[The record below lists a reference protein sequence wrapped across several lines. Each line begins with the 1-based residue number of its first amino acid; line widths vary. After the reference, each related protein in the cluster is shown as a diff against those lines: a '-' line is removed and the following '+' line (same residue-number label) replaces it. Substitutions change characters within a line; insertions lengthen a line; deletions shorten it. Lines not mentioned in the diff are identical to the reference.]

1 MKITRVI
8 VAALLC
14 AGTALAQDTDS
25 GMTDEDR
32 FRVPEALQ
40 QELGLSDMQIEQLR
54 ENNSAMVE
62 AVRPVARQLAE
73 KFRELRRETT
83 ADSPN
88 QSIIGAIA
96 LEIGE
101 INGEIDSIRA
111 SYQESARAFLTELQV
126 EALAPIEAAAG
137 HVNQVRQAA
146 QFNLITIPE
155 DGAVGVRQGTRR
167 QPTRGR
173 R

>member
-8 VAALLC
+8 AAAVLC
-14 AGTALAQDTDS
+14 AGTALAQDADS
-25 GMTDEDR
+25 GMTSEDR

-40 QELGLSDMQIEQLR
+40 QALGLSDTQIEQLR

-62 AVRPVARQLAE
+62 EVRPVARRLAE

-88 QSIIGAIA
+88 QSIIGAIT

-101 INGEIDSIRA
+101 INGAIDAIRA
-111 SYQESARAFLTELQV
+111 RYQESARAYLNPLQV
-126 EALAPIEAAAG
+126 EALRPIEAAAA
-137 HVNQVRQAA
+137 HVSQVRQAA
-146 QFNLITIPE
+146 QFNLIMIPE
-155 DGAVGVRQGTRR
+155 EGAAGVRQGARR
-167 QPTRGR
+167 QPRRGR